1 MKNKRA
7 TENLA
12 GTAARLFAAFML
24 LLVAFGA
31 NAADYMQCMQTY
43 QKSLGIPGTP
53 TCAIQVAGTSPMPTG
68 PDDPYNAMN
77 YYNCPNAS
85 NWIADYC
92 GGVQAPPQSDD
103 SCPVAD
109 PVLPAKGIVM
119 LSESDFASGDTLP
132 LVFKR
137 TYLSTPY
144 DTTQAAM
151 GRNWVNNWLRRLDL
165 LGANA
170 SVPHVVAYR
179 GDQQALMFK
188 WIGGAWVV
196 PGNRWLKLTKAGDGY
211 FYLKDELLGTTE
223 AYSDTTGKFYSE
235 TTRTGVI
242 RKVFYDGRQRLSVI
256 AQWPAD
262 NAVPET
268 STSIRVEYDSNDR
281 IVTFVDPLG
290 MPTDYGYDG
299 KGNLV
304 SVTAPYGHV
313 RQYLYEDARFPN
325 ALTGV
330 KDESGS
336 RVATWTYDSSGRAIS
351 VTHPDTTRNV
361 SFSYG
366 PGFTTLSDMTGRST
380 YTFDVLDTRRP
391 RSIATPGGTVSRT
404 WDAAGNLKQ
413 RETPDGNT
421 QYTWDSVNRPTKAV
435 ATVAGKK
442 TVTTIEYNDD
452 SSLRPHL
459 VATPGKVRAFVYDSR
474 GNVTGYAE
482 RATTDLTGEQGLQ
495 AVGTG
500 NQMTVGARYDDAGR
514 LLSATVIQDGLKLE
528 DWTYTYDA
536 KGNIATA
543 KDAVSGW
550 TMRTLERNAA
560 NRATQIAGNSGQ
572 ASIAYDERGR
582 VKSFQYNEPASSING
597 GLSRVLAVDYQYG
610 ANGTVSSHSAKVSTN
625 GAWWQPI
632 SDAELGV
639 WLTNWELG
647 NDPVAP
653 PPMLTG
659 IKSDAGA
666 FVPDMC
672 VECYVAWKAK
682 LTATLYGSELS
693 DSLPNWGETTELM
706 LSDQSQV
713 PYPALVPDLTGSA
726 KRSMLYSALFG
737 AASGDGG
744 MVKCG
749 SGGDKEWREGDCF
762 AKYQYDMQICNSLG
776 TIMGKKRGRALC
788 KQQAFQDYQECRGH

>member
-1 MKNKRA
+1 MKNNRV
-7 TENLA
+7 TEGSA
-12 GTAARLFAAFML
+12 GVAARLLTAFLL

-31 NAADYMQCMQTY
+31 SAADYMQCMQTY
-43 QKSLGIPGTP
+43 RKSLGVPGTP
-53 TCAIQVAGTSPMPTG
+53 TCPIQVAGTSPTSTG
-68 PDDPYNAMN
+68 DDDPYNGMN

-85 NWIADYC
+85 DWIRDYC
-92 GGVQAPPQSDD
+92 GGVPVPPQSDD

-119 LSESDFASGDTLP
+119 LSEADFSSGDTLP

-144 DTTQAAM
+144 DATQTAM
-151 GRNWVNNWLRRLDL
+151 GRNWVNNWQRRLDL
-165 LGANA
+165 LGAKA

-188 WIGGAWVV
+188 WIDGAWVV

-242 RKVFYDGRQRLSVI
+242 RKVIYDGRQRLSVI

-262 NAVPET
+262 NVIAGT
-268 STSIRVEYDSNDR
+268 ATSIRVEYDSNDR
-281 IVTFVDPLG
+281 IVTLVDPLG
-290 MPTDYGYDG
+290 MPTEYAYDG
-299 KGNLV
+299 KGNLA
-304 SVTAPYGHV
+304 SVTAPYGYV

-336 RVATWTYDSSGRAIS
+336 RVATWTYDSSGRALS
-351 VTHPDTTRNV
+351 VSHPDTTRNV
-361 SFSYG
+361 SLNYG

-413 RETPDGNT
+413 RQTPDGGV
-421 QYTWDSVNRPTKAV
+421 QYTWDSANRPTKAI

-459 VATPGKVRAFVYDSR
+459 VATPGKVRAFVFDSR

-500 NQMTVGARYDDAGR
+500 NQMTVGASYDGVGR

-528 DWTYTYDA
+528 DWTYTYDVR
-536 KGNIATA
+536 GNIATTR
-543 KDAVSGW
+543 DAVSGW

-582 VKSFQYNEPASSING
+582 VSNFKYDEPASIANG
-597 GLSRVLAVDYQYG
+597 GLARVLSVDYRYA
-610 ANGTVSSHSAKVSTN
+610 ANGTVSSRTAQVSTN
-625 GAWWQPI
+625 AAWWKPI

-659 IKSDAGA
+659 VKSDADA
-666 FVPDMC
+666 FISKLC
-672 VECYVAWKAK
+672 VECYMVWKAK
-682 LTATLYGSELS
+682 LTGKLFGSELS
-693 DSLPNWGETTELM
+693 DALPNWGDTTELM

-713 PYPALVPDLTGSA
+713 PYPALVPDLTSSA
-726 KRSMLYSALFG
+726 KRSTLYGTLFKAG
-737 AASGDGG
+737 GGDGG
-744 MVKCG
+744 IVKC
-749 SGGDKEWREGDCF
+749 SGREGHEAACF
-762 AKYQYDMQICNSLG
+762 AQYDAQMTMCNSVARH
-776 TIMGKKRGRALC
+776 MGGLRAVARC
-788 KQQAFQDYQECRGH
+788 KERAFEIYQECRGY

>member
-1 MKNKRA
+1 MKNEKA

-12 GTAARLFAAFML
+12 GTAARLFAAFVL
-24 LLVAFGA
+24 LMAAFGA

-53 TCAIQVAGTSPMPTG
+53 TCAIQVAGTSPMSTG

-85 NWIADYC
+85 DWIADYC
-92 GGVQAPPQSDD
+92 GGVQVPPQSDD

-582 VKSFQYNEPASSING
+582 VSNFKYDEPASIANG
-597 GLSRVLAVDYQYG
+597 GLARVLSVDYRYA
-610 ANGTVSSHSAKVSTN
+610 ANGTVSSRTAQVSTN
-625 GAWWQPI
+625 GAWWKPI

-647 NDPVAP
+647 NDPVSP
-653 PPMLTG
+653 PANLTG
-659 IKSDAGA
+659 LQSDADA
-666 FVPDMC
+666 SLPKLC
-672 VECYVAWKAK
+672 VECYMAWKAK
-682 LTATLYGSELS
+682 FTGKLFGSELS
-693 DSLPNWGETTELM
+693 DTLPKWGETTELM

-713 PYPALVPDLTGSA
+713 PYPALVPDLTSSA
-726 KRSMLYSALFG
+726 KRSTLYSALFG
-737 AASGDGG
+737 ASNGDGG

-749 SGGDKEWREGDCF
+749 SRGNDEWREADCH
-762 AKYQYDMQICNSLG
+762 AKYERDMLNCISLG
-776 TIMGKKRGRALC
+776 RIMGGTRGVARC
-788 KQQAFQDYQECRGH
+788 EQNAFADYQECRGY